1 MPEPRTILAVTI
13 GRGGVSLHTGRH
25 SYTTGLTEREL
36 PTRLARAIAG
46 ELIYPGRPEHG
57 TEALAPNA
65 LVIDSTPIP
74 EDDIVRY
81 AVRGP
86 MIGPELPAGTV
97 DPIDGPAGPWVDD
110 GTEFGARPDGIP
122 VGGFD
127 TVASDVQAIICRRF
141 GGTVTPAHE
150 LAALAPDWCKTC
162 RPAGPV
168 DAATIRC
175 SAHVLP

>member
-25 SYTTGLTEREL
+25 SYTTGLTEHEL
-36 PTRLARAIAG
+36 PARLARAIAG
-46 ELIYPGRPEHG
+46 EPAYPSHPENG
-57 TEALAPNA
+57 SEILAPDA
-65 LVIDSTPIP
+65 LVIDSTPISD
-74 EDDIVRY
+74 DDIVRY

-97 DPIDGPAGPWVDD
+97 DPLDGPAGPWVDD
-110 GTEFGARPDGIP
+110 GTEFGARPDGTP

-127 TVASDVQAIICRRF
+127 TVAPDVQATICRRF

-150 LAALAPDWCKTC
+150 LAALSE
-162 RPAGPV
+162 PA
-168 DAATIRC
+168 
-175 SAHVLP
+175 S